1 MVSAV
6 WIVPISLYLS
16 RWNKNVLSI
25 FSPFCVDVSVDVLD
39 FCRVTVRVIATA
51 G

>member
-16 RWNKNVLSI
+16 RWNENVLSV
-25 FSPFCVDVSVDVLD
+25 FSPFGVDVSVDVRD